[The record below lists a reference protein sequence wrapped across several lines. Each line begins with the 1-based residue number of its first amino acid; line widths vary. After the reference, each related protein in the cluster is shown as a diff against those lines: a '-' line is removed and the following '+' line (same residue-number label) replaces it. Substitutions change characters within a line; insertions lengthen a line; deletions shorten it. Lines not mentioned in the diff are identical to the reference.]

1 MIYIYITY
9 FFYLLIFTTLLKKV
23 YTNRNSKVLSIL
35 CIFLFAIIDGAI
47 LTHKTPGKIWIVFI
61 LECIYYFLQFNTSIY
76 KSVLNSIIF
85 NFTTMVAEFFS
96 TAISTYT
103 IGLTMNTSIDSW
115 QYVVLDIV
123 TVLIASFIQRL
134 IVQWLKVINKS
145 KELIFIRVAILCLP
159 MFTLYWAINLLN
171 AMTILQKHMD
181 LFFFLIILVLSNF
194 ILLYFYA
201 NSLTAQQLKIELL
214 QAKQKEERMKDKYDL
229 VCSQYEKNYK
239 YLHDL
244 IHTCSNLTRLVNT
257 QNYSQ
262 LKEDISSLANKA
274 SETFNLLCSNSIPLN
289 MVLNVYRNQFQD
301 LNIAV
306 NTTILSDFDFLS
318 KEVEYELYDILI
330 QTCIKCCKTS
340 EKRFISISLK
350 ELNNKAYIKV
360 MCPLLFDVTD
370 LEKVCLEN
378 GLKLNVFK
386 EEWTTLMICRI

>member
-1 MIYIYITY
+1 
-9 FFYLLIFTTLLKKV
+9 
-23 YTNRNSKVLSIL
+23 
-35 CIFLFAIIDGAI
+35 
-47 LTHKTPGKIWIVFI
+47 
-61 LECIYYFLQFNTSIY
+61 
-76 KSVLNSIIF
+76 
-85 NFTTMVAEFFS
+85 MVAEFFS

-123 TVLIASFIQRL
+123 TVLIASFIQIL

-159 MFTLYWAINLLN
+159 IFTLYWAINLLN
-171 AMTILQKHMD
+171 PMTILQKHMD
-181 LFFFLIILVLSNF
+181 LFLFLIILVLSNF

-274 SETFNLLCSNSIPLN
+274 SGTFNLLCSNSIPLN

-318 KEVEYELYDILI
+318 KEAEYELYDILI
-330 QTCIKCCKTS
+330 QSCIKCCKTN

-360 MCPLLFDVTD
+360 MCPLLFDVTE
-370 LEKVCLEN
+370 LKKVCLEN

-386 EEWTTLMICRI
+386 EEWTTLMICKI

>member
-1 MIYIYITY
+1 
-9 FFYLLIFTTLLKKV
+9 
-23 YTNRNSKVLSIL
+23 
-35 CIFLFAIIDGAI
+35 
-47 LTHKTPGKIWIVFI
+47 
-61 LECIYYFLQFNTSIY
+61 
-76 KSVLNSIIF
+76 
-85 NFTTMVAEFFS
+85 MVAEFFS

-134 IVQWLKVINKS
+134 IVQWLKAINKS

-214 QAKQKEERMKDKYDL
+214 QTKQKEERMKDKYDL

-306 NTTILSDFDFLS
+306 NTTILSDFNFLS
-318 KEVEYELYDILI
+318 KEAEYELYDILI
-330 QTCIKCCKTS
+330 QSCIKCCKTS